1 MQNALSSGKRL
12 NTFLADNC
20 EREPPLE
27 LSQPE
32 AKLPVNNVSF
42 VVRRGDEPILKYVKV
57 EVSPG
62 ESLGVI
68 GKSGSGKTTLARVI
82 VGLLTP
88 VAGEVRLN
96 GAKLEH
102 YGPDQLGRHI
112 GYLPQDVVLL
122 KVVSPKT

>member
-1 MQNALSSGKRL
+1 M
-12 NTFLADNC
+12 
-20 EREPPLE
+20 
-27 LSQPE
+27 
-32 AKLPVNNVSF
+32 
-42 VVRRGDEPILKYVKV
+42 KYVKV